1 MAQKP
6 FSHIPLQDSGNLTAS
21 TSGTTRISV
30 LLPMPF
36 AGPFDYR
43 APVDMDLQPGDIV
56 VAPLGKRQETGVVW
70 DTTSSLPADL
80 APPATEKKVDA
91 ARLRPVVCRLDLPPL
106 SAELRQFI
114 DWVAAYTLTPPGMV
128 LAMTLRLH
136 MRAAPTPTMGWALA
150 EKPDLETL
158 RLTPARQKVL
168 DLLADGNHRTTT
180 DITNATGVS
189 AGVVKGLAN
198 AGVLRP
204 VSLGPERPFGHPDA
218 HYNPPILEGE
228 QQSAAMA
235 LRQTVTENRFSVTLL
250 EGVTGSGKTEI
261 YLEAIAACL
270 EQGKQALILLPE
282 IALSAQ
288 WMERF
293 SRRFGVQPAVWHSEI
308 GQRAR
313 RLTWLGAADGSASV
327 IVGARSALF
336 LPFHNLGL
344 IIVDEEHE
352 ALFKQ
357 EEGVIYNAR
366 DMAVVRG
373 RLARFP
379 VVVVSATPSLETLAN
394 VEAGRYRHLV
404 LPTRHGGAELPET
417 RVLDLRD
424 HPPPR
429 GLFLSPELVEDI
441 GATLERQEQVML
453 FLNRRGYAPLTLCRS
468 CGHRMECPHC
478 TAWLVEHRNRKVLSC
493 HYCDHT
499 EPMPPACPQ
508 CGSDHSLTAIG
519 PGIERITEEARQLFP
534 DARLLVMSS
543 DTLGGPA
550 ATAEAVAKI
559 SRREVDLIIG
569 TQIVAKGW
577 HFPHLTLVGVVDADL
592 GLGGAD
598 LRAGERTIQLLHQV
612 AGRAGRASS
621 PGRVILQ
628 SYTPEH
634 PVMQALL
641 SGDFDA
647 FMQQE
652 AAQRKP
658 GFWPPYGRLAA
669 LIVSADTPVAADEAA
684 AQLGRTAP
692 YGEGIQVLGPA
703 PAPLAVLRGRHR
715 RRLLLRTHRNIA
727 VQPILR
733 RWLGMVNLARN
744 AKVDVDI
751 DPVSFL

>member
-1 MAQKP
+1 M
-6 FSHIPLQDSGNLTAS
+6 QDSGNLTAS
-21 TSGTTRISV
+21 ACSTTRISV

-43 APVDMDLQPGDIV
+43 APADMDLQPGDIV

-70 DTTSSLPADL
+70 DTRSSLPADL

-150 EKPDLETL
+150 ENPDLDAL

-168 DLLADGNHRTTT
+168 DLLADDNHRTTT

-198 AGVLRP
+198 ADVLRP
-204 VSLGPERPFGHPDA
+204 VSLGPERPFGQPDA
-218 HYNPPILEGE
+218 HYNPPVLEGE
-228 QQSAAMA
+228 QQSAAVA

-261 YLEAIAACL
+261 YLEAIAECL

-404 LPTRHGGAELPET
+404 LPSRHGGAELPET

-598 LRAGERTIQLLHQV
+598 LRAGERTIQLCI
-612 AGRAGRASS
+612 R
-621 PGRVILQ
+621 
-628 SYTPEH
+628 
-634 PVMQALL
+634 
-641 SGDFDA
+641 
-647 FMQQE
+647 
-652 AAQRKP
+652 
-658 GFWPPYGRLAA
+658 
-669 LIVSADTPVAADEAA
+669 
-684 AQLGRTAP
+684 
-692 YGEGIQVLGPA
+692 
-703 PAPLAVLRGRHR
+703 
-715 RRLLLRTHRNIA
+715 
-727 VQPILR
+727 
-733 RWLGMVNLARN
+733 
-744 AKVDVDI
+744 
-751 DPVSFL
+751 

>member
-1 MAQKP
+1 M
-6 FSHIPLQDSGNLTAS
+6 QDSGNLTAS
-21 TSGTTRISV
+21 ACSTTRISV

-43 APVDMDLQPGDIV
+43 APADMDLQPGDIV
-56 VAPLGKRQETGVVW
+56 VVPLGKRQETGVVW
-70 DTTSSLPADL
+70 DATSSLPADL
-80 APPATEKKVDA
+80 APPVTEKKVDA
-91 ARLRPVVCRLDLPPL
+91 ARLRPIVCRLDLPPL

-150 EKPDLETL
+150 ENPDLNAL

-204 VSLGPERPFGHPDA
+204 VSLGPERPFGQPDA
-218 HYNPPILEGE
+218 HYNPPVLEGE
-228 QQSAAMA
+228 QQSAAVA

-373 RLARFP
+373 QLARFP

-404 LPTRHGGAELPET
+404 LPPGTEGQNCRNPACWICAIIPHLGGFFS
-417 RVLDLRD
+417 
-424 HPPPR
+424 PPNWWRILVPR
-429 GLFLSPELVEDI
+429 WNG
-441 GATLERQEQVML
+441 
-453 FLNRRGYAPLTLCRS
+453 
-468 CGHRMECPHC
+468 
-478 TAWLVEHRNRKVLSC
+478 RNRLCCFS
-493 HYCDHT
+493 T
-499 EPMPPACPQ
+499 
-508 CGSDHSLTAIG
+508 G
-519 PGIERITEEARQLFP
+519 
-534 DARLLVMSS
+534 
-543 DTLGGPA
+543 A
-550 ATAEAVAKI
+550 AM
-559 SRREVDLIIG
+559 L
-569 TQIVAKGW
+569 
-577 HFPHLTLVGVVDADL
+577 P
-592 GLGGAD
+592 
-598 LRAGERTIQLLHQV
+598 
-612 AGRAGRASS
+612 
-621 PGRVILQ
+621 
-628 SYTPEH
+628 
-634 PVMQALL
+634 
-641 SGDFDA
+641 
-647 FMQQE
+647 
-652 AAQRKP
+652 
-658 GFWPPYGRLAA
+658 
-669 LIVSADTPVAADEAA
+669 
-684 AQLGRTAP
+684 
-692 YGEGIQVLGPA
+692 
-703 PAPLAVLRGRHR
+703 
-715 RRLLLRTHRNIA
+715 
-727 VQPILR
+727 
-733 RWLGMVNLARN
+733 
-744 AKVDVDI
+744 
-751 DPVSFL
+751 